1 LDELLDDKW
10 FIINIMLI
18 FVALFFIVIG
28 VLIKYGKMYFLIA
41 GYNTMS
47 TKQQAEYNIKKI
59 ATLFRNVMFGM
70 AAIIIV
76 GFVVNLWIID
86 PVVET
91 LTILVAVF
99 VGVPYLLVK
108 SNSEEYKKRNNENS

>member
-1 LDELLDDKW
+1 MLL
-10 FIINIMLI
+10 

-86 PVVET
+86 QIVET

-108 SNSEEYKKRNNENS
+108 TNSKDYKKTNCQN